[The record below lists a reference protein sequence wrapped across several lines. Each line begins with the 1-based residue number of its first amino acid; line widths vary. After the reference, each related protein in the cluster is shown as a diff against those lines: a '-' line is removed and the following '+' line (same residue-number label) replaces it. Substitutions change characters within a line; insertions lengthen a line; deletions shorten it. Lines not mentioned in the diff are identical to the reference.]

1 MPEDVP
7 MRPRRPSKAVLV
19 AATDVAVMVVYL
31 FLITSQ
37 SGPQN
42 IPRVA
47 FVASYLVLLALIT
60 SGGVLIAASSRTA
73 TTSLFIASG
82 VGNIS
87 LGVIGIF
94 SIGLPLLIAG
104 LWIMTFADFADLR
117 PRNRRSASGIIL
129 MPTAIMVFLFVVGL
143 LSTS

>member
-19 AATDVAVMVVYL
+19 AVTDVAVMVVYL

-47 FVASYLVLLALIT
+47 FVAGYLVLLALIT

-104 LWIMTFADFADLR
+104 LWILTYADLR